1 MAVGKGRTSKASRTS
16 TLQVG
21 DRAPDFSLPGHRNRE
36 QVRLSDFKGKKNV
49 VLAFY
54 PLDWTPV

>member
-1 MAVGKGRTSKASRTS
+1 MAVTKGRKSVASKTS
-16 TLQVG
+16 TLAVG
-21 DRAPDFSLPGHRNRE
+21 DRAPDFTLPGHRQGE
-36 QVRLSDFKGKKNV
+36 QVRLGDYQGKKNV